1 MQRLTVTERLSLIA
15 ALPIVALV
23 ALSVQIGLERYAAYS
38 RVRDL
43 APQVAVA
50 QSSANLVHELQKER
64 GSSAGLVASKGAEAD
79 RQRVQA
85 QRQLTD
91 AALSS
96 LKAVVATAAIPAGS
110 ALAVRLADAD
120 RQIGMLKDRRA
131 AIDSLS
137 IGVPDTLGYFTGAIR
152 TLVGA
157 TAGLIRSVDGNS
169 EVSLLQA
176 YRTLTIAKEA
186 AGLERANGNA
196 LIARGEF
203 DLARYRTIIE
213 QIGRQGDFLAEFET
227 FAPAAMTAA
236 FQQQVGGDLTARVV
250 ALRGKLHEAAATGR
264 PVGLDTAT
272 WWAETTARIDAMK
285 RMEDRM
291 AAEVAA
297 LTGARVEQSFAAL
310 VWIVA
315 VGLVVV
321 GLVCVAVV
329 LLART
334 IIRPISQMAVLLS
347 AVEAGNY
354 DVDAPAAMPA
364 RSEIGR
370 VSNAMGR
377 FLAVLR
383 QQRAAEA
390 RMREDERAHA
400 EAQRRLLAAMVD
412 KVEEATATGLST
424 VIAGASGMTAESMRM
439 RTALGKVREASDS
452 AAIAADSSKAANR
465 EATHLSG
472 QIADAIGE
480 IGTQVQR
487 GADLAKAAV
496 QRAGSSKPTIEALVR
511 AAQEI
516 GQMASVIHQVAGRTN
531 LLALN
536 ATIEAAR
543 AGEAGRGFAVVADE
557 VKSLATQT
565 AKASED
571 ITERISAIQSATGE
585 TAQSLAGIE
594 ADITQI
600 DRVTLA
606 IASAMEQQRV
616 ASCGFS
622 ATLGSVNDSVDNV
635 AERMQE
641 IADMVAA
648 TTELATKV
656 SDVALQMREGTERAQ
671 STIPD
676 IVRTASKDFG
686 SRLAA

>member
-1 MQRLTVTERLSLIA
+1 MQRLTITERLGLIA
-15 ALPIVALV
+15 ALPILV
-23 ALSVQIGLERYAAYS
+23 LAVIAAQIGIERYTVYARIS
-38 RVRDL
+38 GL
-43 APQVAVA
+43 APQVAVT
-50 QSSANLVHELQKER
+50 QSAANLVHELQKER
-64 GSSAGLVASKGAEAD
+64 GSSAGLLATKGADTD

-85 QRQLTD
+85 QRQATD
-91 AALSS
+91 EKLAKF
-96 LKAVVATAAIPAGS
+96 KATLASAQIDARS
-110 ALAVRLADAD
+110 ALASRLAEAAT
-120 RQIGMLKDRRA
+120 QLEALGKRRG
-131 AIDSLS
+131 AIDDLTSS
-137 IGVPDTLGYFTGAIR
+137 VPETLGYYTGTIR
-152 TLVGA
+152 ILIGT
-157 TAGLIRSVDGNS
+157 TAGLIRVVDGNS

-176 YRTLTIAKEA
+176 YRSLAIAKEA
-186 AGLERANGNA
+186 AGIERANGNA
-196 LIARGEF
+196 LISRGTF
-203 DLARYRTIIE
+203 DLDRYRAIVE
-213 QIGRQGDFLAEFET
+213 LIGRQGDFIAEFET
-227 FAPAAMTAA
+227 FGSPAVIAELRRDVLSEATTRL
-236 FQQQVGGDLTARVV
+236 D
-250 ALRGKLHEAAATGR
+250 ALRAKLHDAARSGR
-264 PVGLDTAT
+264 LEGIDAKT
-272 WWAETTARIDAMK
+272 WWTVTTARIDALK
-285 RMEDRM
+285 VVEDHI
-291 AAEVAA
+291 ATVIAGETVANID
-297 LTGARVEQSFAAL
+297 RSFAAL
-310 VWIVA
+310 AQIIATVFVA
-315 VGLVVV
+315 L
-321 GLVCVAVV
+321 GLVCAAVV
-329 LLART
+329 TLART
-334 IIRPISQMAVLLS
+334 IVRPLS
-347 AVEAGNY
+347 RVVGILTAVEAGKY
-354 DVDAPAAMPA
+354 DVDAPAALPA

-383 QQRAAEA
+383 QQRAAED
-390 RMREDERAHA
+390 RQREDERAHA

-412 KVEEATATGLST
+412 KVDEATATGLST
-424 VIAGASGMTAESMRM
+424 VIEGASGMTAESMRM

-472 QIADAIGE
+472 QIADAIAE
-480 IGTQVQR
+480 IGTQVQK

-511 AAQEI
+511 AANEI

-557 VKSLATQT
+557 VKALATQT

-585 TAQSLAGIE
+585 AAQSLAGIE
-594 ADITQI
+594 ADISQI

-616 ASCGFS
+616 ASGGFS

-648 TTELATKV
+648 TTDLAAKV

-671 STIPD
+671 STIPH
-676 IVRTASKDFG
+676 IVRTASREFE
-686 SRLAA
+686 SRIAC